1 MGCTKMVRFL
11 INRDLVRQV
20 NDLVEAGEFNSFS
33 EAVNHAIRLFA
44 EALRI
49 GYQGDVIVR
58 GKGTEVKA
66 IRMDVFPGQVIN
78 EMTGIENRD
87 IADYALDW
95 YLNRWIPGCVG
106 ISKE

>member
-20 NDLVEAGEFNSFS
+20 NALVDAGEFGSFS

-44 EALRI
+44 EALRF

-66 IRMDVFPGQVIN
+66 IRMDVYSGNVIN
-78 EMTGIENRD
+78 ERTGIENRD

-95 YLNRWIPGCVG
+95 YLNKWTPGRVG
-106 ISKE
+106 ISTA

>member
-1 MGCTKMVRFL
+1 MGCTRMVRFL

-20 NDLVEAGEFNSFS
+20 NTLVEAGEFGSFS

-44 EALRI
+44 EALRF

-58 GKGTEVKA
+58 AKGSEVKA
-66 IRMDVFPGQVIN
+66 IRMDAYSGRVIN
-78 EMTGIENRD
+78 ERTGIENRD

-95 YLNRWIPGCVG
+95 YLNKWTPGCVG
-106 ISKE
+106 ISQA